1 MDATLFDVVDSP
13 VVVVLGAEKPLPQNV
28 GLVRLLAPA
37 VLQEHIVML
46 IQKPCIELGY
56 RSILLAA

>member
-1 MDATLFDVVDSP
+1 MNVTLLDVVDSP

-37 VLQEHIVML
+37 VLHHIVTL
-46 IQKPCIELGY
+46 FQKLCIELGY